1 MTTEAPAIDAPKPP
15 AITANGWLALGVAA
29 AAIIADQLSK
39 LWIIHGLK
47 LELGQSLPVTPFFSL
62 TGVLNPGVSFGM
74 LRADSLFGR
83 VMLILFALVVIA
95 VLAALARRTERRLTA
110 VALGLV
116 MGGAVGNNLIDR
128 IRLGHV
134 IDFLDFSGLHFPWV
148 FNVADSA
155 ISVGVALLLLDT
167 LRPQPKPGP
176 DAPV

>member
-1 MTTEAPAIDAPKPP
+1 MWTPNMTTEAPTAAPTP
-15 AITANGWLALGVAA
+15 AVTPNGWLAFGVGA
-29 AAIIADQLSK
+29 AAIVADQLSK
-39 LWIIHGLK
+39 AWITQGLK
-47 LELGQSLPVTPFFSL
+47 LEVGQSLPVLPFFSL

-74 LRADSLFGR
+74 LRADTAFGR
-83 VMLILFALVVIA
+83 TMLILFALVV
-95 VLAALARRTERRLTA
+95 VSALAWWARTAERRLTA

-167 LRPQPKPGP
+167 LRPAPKP
-176 DAPV
+176 AS

>member
-1 MTTEAPAIDAPKPP
+1 MTTEAPIAAPTPLV
-15 AITANGWLALGVAA
+15 TRNGWLAFGVAA
-29 AAIIADQLSK
+29 AAIVVDQLSK
-39 LWIIHGLK
+39 AWIIGGLK
-47 LELGQSLPVTPFFSL
+47 LELGQSVPVLPFFSL

-74 LRADSLFGR
+74 LRADNAAGR
-83 VMLILFALVVIA
+83 VMLILFALVV
-95 VLAALARRTERRLTA
+95 VSALAWWARKAERRLTA

-155 ISVGVALLLLDT
+155 ITVGVIALLLDS
-167 LRPQPKPGP
+167 LRREP
-176 DAPV
+176 AS

>member
-1 MTTEAPAIDAPKPP
+1 MTTEAPTAAPTPLV
-15 AITANGWLALGVAA
+15 TANGWLAFGIAG

-39 LWIIHGLK
+39 AWIVHGVK
-47 LELGQSLPVTPFFSL
+47 LELGQSLPVLPFFSL

-74 LRADSLFGR
+74 LRADSAFGR
-83 VMLILFALVVIA
+83 TMLILFALVVVS
-95 VLAALARRTERRLTA
+95 VLAFWARKTERRLTA

-116 MGGAVGNNLIDR
+116 IGGAVGNNLIDR

-155 ISVGVALLLLDT
+155 ISIGVVLLLLDT
-167 LRPQPKPGP
+167 LRPAAKP
-176 DAPV
+176 AA